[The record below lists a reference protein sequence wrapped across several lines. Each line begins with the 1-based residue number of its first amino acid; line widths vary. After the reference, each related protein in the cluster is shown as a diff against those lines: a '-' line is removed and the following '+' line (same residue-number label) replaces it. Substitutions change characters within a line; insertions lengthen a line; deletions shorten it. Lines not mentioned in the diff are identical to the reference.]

1 MNGRK
6 QGVPAQ
12 AGRGGEAWR
21 RLSRPPAPNGRKFV
35 VVVAAALLLV
45 ALWVLG
51 ILLLGAGGTGAA
63 DDGGRSP
70 ERADGGRG
78 SSPAPPTDGHDKRE
92 TAGRDPSL
100 SGRAR
105 DVGARDGERR
115 PEVHAVDAP
124 EIQDP
129 AGTGARAG
137 GLSDTQQGRILQAAS
152 QYVVYAYGYTG
163 DDVAAY
169 TSGVNLAVVPGE
181 FYRSPGAVYVED
193 FERRVRSGGTEST
206 AVLESFE
213 LRRASADAAT
223 GVAYFTISD
232 TSGEH
237 RLSQELEVVR
247 LDAIWRVASAGDM
260 EEV

>member
-1 MNGRK
+1 
-6 QGVPAQ
+6 VD
-12 AGRGGEAWR
+12 
-21 RLSRPPAPNGRKFV
+21 RLSGPSAPDGRKFV
-35 VVVAAALLLV
+35 LVVAVALLLV

-63 DDGGRSP
+63 DDGGRSA

-78 SSPAPPTDGHDKRE
+78 SSAALPTDNGDDKRE

-100 SGRAR
+100 SG
-105 DVGARDGERR
+105 GAREEGAREGEQR

-124 EIQDP
+124 EVQDP
-129 AGTGARAG
+129 AGTGARPG
-137 GLSDTQQGRILQAAS
+137 GLSDTQEGRILQAAS
-152 QYVVYAYGYTG
+152 QYVTYAYGYSG

-213 LRRASADAAT
+213 LQRASADAAT

>member
-1 MNGRK
+1 
-6 QGVPAQ
+6 VD
-12 AGRGGEAWR
+12 
-21 RLSRPPAPNGRKFV
+21 RLSGPSAPNGRKIV
-35 VVVAAALLLV
+35 IVVAVALLLV
-45 ALWVLG
+45 ALWVLA
-51 ILLLGAGGTGAA
+51 ILLLGAGGTSAA
-63 DDGGRSP
+63 DDGGRSSD
-70 ERADGGRG
+70 RADTGQG
-78 SSPAPPTDGHDKRE
+78 SSATPPTAGEDRRG
-92 TAGRDPSL
+92 AVGRDPSF
-100 SGRAR
+100 GGGAR
-105 DVGARDGERR
+105 EEGARDGER
-115 PEVHAVDAP
+115 PTEVHAVDAP
-124 EIQDP
+124 EVQDP
-129 AGTGARAG
+129 AGTGARPG
-137 GLSDTQQGRILQAAS
+137 GLSDTQEGRILQAAS

-181 FYRSPGAVYVED
+181 FYRSAGAVYVED

-213 LRRASADAAT
+213 LKQASAEAAT
-223 GVAYFTISD
+223 GVSYFTISD

>member
-6 QGVPAQ
+6 QGVSGQ
-12 AGRGGEAWR
+12 AGERGDAWR
-21 RLSRPPAPNGRKFV
+21 RLSGPPTPDGRKFV
-35 VVVAAALLLV
+35 LVVVAALLLV
-45 ALWVLG
+45 ALWALE

-63 DDGGRSP
+63 DAGGRSA

-78 SSPAPPTDGHDKRE
+78 SSAAPPTDGRDKRE
-92 TAGRDPSL
+92 TAGRDLSL
-100 SGRAR
+100 GGRAQEE
-105 DVGARDGERR
+105 GARDGEQR
-115 PEVHAVDAP
+115 PEVRAVDAP
-124 EIQDP
+124 EVQDP
-129 AGTGARAG
+129 AGTGARPG
-137 GLSDTQQGRILQAAS
+137 GLSDTQEGRILQAAS

-169 TSGVNLAVVPGE
+169 RSGVNLAVVPGE

-213 LRRASADAAT
+213 LERASAEAAT

-232 TSGEH
+232 ASGEH
-237 RLSQELEVVR
+237 LFSQELEVVR